1 MATTGKKKTAK
12 TVETAETKLPQIL
25 DIPTA
30 ASKLIA
36 EAAEKSININSVTMS
51 IDGLE
56 AYVNETLPNYAPD
69 KYTGDADAA
78 KKDRAVLNGGL
89 KQIADARKQII
100 AKAMEP
106 YKLLETRMKNPEK
119 QMQTGSD
126 ALDAIVKA
134 KENEEKDAKRKII
147 EQMWS
152 GMKFTLVDLASV
164 FDNRWL
170 NKTYD
175 LTDVQKDM
183 TVIVGKIESDIK
195 TIEGM
200 SADPSEVNDL
210 KAMYL
215 DTRDLGL
222 TVQRAQ
228 TMKANREKARQ
239 KAEHRAEVEHHEQIV
254 TQMHDECTEY
264 FEQQK
269 AQPSVTLAAE
279 VLGVEPDTD
288 PVETYTLEFTGKKSA
303 LIAMRTY
310 MSEHGITYKKLE
322 TEGAY

>member
-1 MATTGKKKTAK
+1 MATGKKKTAK
-12 TVETAETKLPQIL
+12 TVETVETAETKLPQIL

-56 AYVNETLPNYAPD
+56 AYVNETLPNYSPD
-69 KYTGDADAA
+69 KYDGDADAA
-78 KKDRAVLNGGL
+78 KKDRAVLNNGL

-106 YKLLETRMKNPEK
+106 YKLLETRMKNLEK
-119 QMQTGSD
+119 QMQGGSD

-134 KENEEKDAKRKII
+134 KEAFEKDNKKNLCQKIWN
-147 EQMWS
+147 EKQ
-152 GMKFTLVDLASV
+152 FNLVDFELIFDSRWANKTTKIEDVSNEMDAIIKRIKADIKSIEALSEDV
-164 FDNRWL
+164 DTVKAIYLQCMDMSETMRQAQILKDNRARA
-170 NKTYD
+170 
-175 LTDVQKDM
+175 QQ
-183 TVIVGKIESDIK
+183 E
-195 TIEGM
+195 E
-200 SADPSEVNDL
+200 A
-210 KAMYL
+210 
-215 DTRDLGL
+215 
-222 TVQRAQ
+222 QRA
-228 TMKANREKARQ
+228 AA
-239 KAEHRAEVEHHEQIV
+239 EHHEQIV

-269 AQPSVTLAAE
+269 AEPSVTLAAE

-288 PVETYTLEFTGKKSA
+288 PVETYTLEFTGKKSE

>member
-12 TVETAETKLPQIL
+12 TVEAAETKLPKVL

-30 ASKLIA
+30 VNALMA
-36 EAAEKSININSVTMS
+36 EAAGKSLSVNNIAMS

-106 YKLLETRMKNPEK
+106 YKLLETRMKNLEK
-119 QMQTGSD
+119 QMQGGSD

-239 KAEHRAEVEHHEQIV
+239 EAEHRAEVEHHEQIV
-254 TQMHDECTEY
+254 TQMHEECTEY
-264 FEQQK
+264 LEQQK
-269 AQPSVTLAAE
+269 SEPSVTLAAE

-288 PVETYTLEFTGKKSA
+288 PVETYTLEFTGRKSA

-310 MSEHGITYKKLE
+310 MSGHNTTYKKLI

>member
-12 TVETAETKLPQIL
+12 TVETAETKLPKVL

-30 ASKLIA
+30 VNALMA
-36 EAAEKSININSVTMS
+36 EAAGKSLSVNNITMS

-106 YKLLETRMKNPEK
+106 FKLLETRMKTLEK
-119 QMQTGSD
+119 QMENGSA
-126 ALDAIVKA
+126 ALDAIVKE
-134 KENEEKDAKRKII
+134 KEIAEKDAKKNLCLKI
-147 EQMWS
+147 WNDK
-152 GMKFTLVDLASV
+152 GFTLIDFELI
-164 FDNRWL
+164 FDIKWT
-170 NKTYD
+170 NKTTK
-175 LTDVQKDM
+175 LEDVSKEID
-183 TVIVGKIESDIK
+183 TIINRIKTDIK
-195 TIEGM
+195 TLEALPD
-200 SADPSEVNDL
+200 ADTL
-210 KAMYL
+210 KAIYL
-215 DTRDLGL
+215 QSLDLSYAMNEA
-222 TVQRAQ
+222 AQ
-228 TMKANREKARQ
+228 LKANRERATAEAAARAA
-239 KAEHRAEVEHHEQIV
+239 AEQREQIV
-254 TQMHDECTEY
+254 SQYHEETVEY

-269 AQPSVTLAAE
+269 EEKPVTLAAE
-279 VLGVEPDTD
+279 VLGVEPDID
-288 PVETYTLEFTGKKSA
+288 PITTYSLEFTGRKSD

>member
-12 TVETAETKLPQIL
+12 TVEAAETKLPKVL

-30 ASKLIA
+30 VNALMV
-36 EAAEKSININSVTMS
+36 EAAGKSLSVNNITMS

-69 KYTGDADAA
+69 KYDGDADAA
-78 KKDRAVLNGGL
+78 KKDRAVLNNGL

-106 YKLLETRMKNPEK
+106 YKLLETRMKNLEK
-119 QMQTGSD
+119 QMQGGSD

-134 KENEEKDAKRKII
+134 KEAAEKDVKKNLCQKLWN
-147 EQMWS
+147 EKQ
-152 GMKFTLVDLASV
+152 FNLVDFELIFDSRWTNKTTKIEDVSNEMDAIIKRIKTDIKSIEALPDDADTV
-164 FDNRWL
+164 KAIYLQCMDMSEAMRQAQILKDNR
-170 NKTYD
+170 
-175 LTDVQKDM
+175 
-183 TVIVGKIESDIK
+183 E
-195 TIEGM
+195 
-200 SADPSEVNDL
+200 
-210 KAMYL
+210 
-215 DTRDLGL
+215 
-222 TVQRAQ
+222 RAQ
-228 TMKANREKARQ
+228 KEEAS
-239 KAEHRAEVEHHEQIV
+239 RASAEHHEQIV
-254 TQMHDECTEY
+254 TQMHEECTEY
-264 FEQQK
+264 FEQQR
-269 AQPSVTLAAE
+269 AAPSVTLAAE

-310 MSEHGITYKKLE
+310 MSEHNITYKKLV

>member
-106 YKLLETRMKNPEK
+106 YKLLETRMKNLEK
-119 QMQTGSD
+119 QMQGGSD

-239 KAEHRAEVEHHEQIV
+239 EAEHRAEVEHHEQIV
-254 TQMHDECTEY
+254 TQMHEECTEY

-269 AQPSVTLAAE
+269 TEPSVTLAAE

-288 PVETYTLEFTGKKSA
+288 PVETYTLEFTGRKSA

-310 MSEHGITYKKLE
+310 MSEHGITYKKLV

>member
-1 MATTGKKKTAK
+1 MATGKKKTAK
-12 TVETAETKLPQIL
+12 TVETAETKLPKVL

-56 AYVNETLPNYAPD
+56 AYVNETLPNYSPD
-69 KYTGDADAA
+69 KYDGDADAA
-78 KKDRAVLNGGL
+78 KKDRAVLNNGL

-106 YKLLETRMKNPEK
+106 YKLLETRMKNLEK
-119 QMQTGSD
+119 QMQMGSD

-152 GMKFTLVDLASV
+152 GMKYTLVDLASV

-222 TVQRAQ
+222 TVQKAQ

-239 KAEHRAEVEHHEQIV
+239 EAEHRAEVEHHEQIV

-269 AQPSVTLAAE
+269 AEPSVTLAAE

-288 PVETYTLEFTGKKSA
+288 PVETYTLEFTGRKSE

-310 MSEHGITYKKLE
+310 MSERGITYKKLE

>member
-56 AYVNETLPNYAPD
+56 AYVNETLPNYSPE
-69 KYTGDADAA
+69 KYTGDADSA

-106 YKLLETRMKNPEK
+106 YKLLETRMKNLEK

-134 KENEEKDAKRKII
+134 KEAFEKDNKKNLCQKIWN
-147 EQMWS
+147 EKQ
-152 GMKFTLVDLASV
+152 FNLVDFELI
-164 FDNRWL
+164 FDSRWA
-170 NKTYD
+170 NKT
-175 LTDVQKDM
+175 T
-183 TVIVGKIESDIK
+183 KIEDVSNEMDAIIKRIKADIK
-195 TIEGM
+195 AIESMQEDQDDAKAFYLETLDIGDAM
-200 SADPSEVNDL
+200 SKIQML
-210 KAMYL
+210 KE
-215 DTRDLGL
+215 
-222 TVQRAQ
+222 
-228 TMKANREKARQ
+228 NRERAKKEA
-239 KAEHRAEVEHHEQIV
+239 AEREERETKKQIAEQRHGE
-254 TQMHDECTEY
+254 TDEY
-264 FEQQK
+264 FDTQK
-269 AQPSVTLAAE
+269 NIPVEE
-279 VLGVEPDTD
+279 VASQALGEEADDD
-288 PVETYTLEFTGKKSA
+288 PVICYTLSFTGRRSELLK
-303 LIAMRTY
+303 MRAFMTD
-310 MSEHGITYKKLE
+310 HGIKYEKIMA
-322 TEGAY
+322 EGAF

>member
-30 ASKLIA
+30 VNALMA
-36 EAAEKSININSVTMS
+36 EAAGKSLSVNNITMS

-106 YKLLETRMKNPEK
+106 YKQLETRMKNLEK
-119 QMQTGSD
+119 QMQGGSD

-222 TVQRAQ
+222 TVQKAQ

-239 KAEHRAEVEHHEQIV
+239 EAEHRAEVEHNEQIV
-254 TQMHDECTEY
+254 TQMHEECTEY
-264 FEQQK
+264 FDQQK
-269 AQPSVTLAAE
+269 AEPSVTLAAE

-310 MSEHGITYKKLE
+310 MSEHNITYKKLV

>member
-1 MATTGKKKTAK
+1 MATTGKKTPS
-12 TVETAETKLPQIL
+12 TVETSKTKLLKVL

-30 ASKLIA
+30 VNALMA
-36 EAAEKSININSVTMS
+36 EAAGKSLSVNNITMS

-78 KKDRAVLNGGL
+78 KKDRAVLNNGL

-106 YKLLETRMKNPEK
+106 YKQLETRMKNLEK
-119 QMQTGSD
+119 QMQGGSD
-126 ALDAIVKA
+126 ALDVIVEA

-152 GMKFTLVDLASV
+152 GMKFTLVDLTSV

-222 TVQRAQ
+222 TVQKAQ

-239 KAEHRAEVEHHEQIV
+239 EAEHRAEVEHHEQIV
-254 TQMHDECTEY
+254 TQMHEECTEY
-264 FEQQK
+264 FDQQK
-269 AQPSVTLAAE
+269 AEPSVTLAAE

-288 PVETYTLEFTGKKSA
+288 PVETYTLEFTGRKSE

-310 MSEHGITYKKLE
+310 MSEHGITYKKLV

>member
-1 MATTGKKKTAK
+1 
-12 TVETAETKLPQIL
+12 
-25 DIPTA
+25 
-30 ASKLIA
+30 
-36 EAAEKSININSVTMS
+36 
-51 IDGLE
+51 LE

-106 YKLLETRMKNPEK
+106 YKLLETRMKNLEK

-222 TVQRAQ
+222 TVQKAQ

-239 KAEHRAEVEHHEQIV
+239 EAEHRAEVEHHEQIV
-254 TQMHDECTEY
+254 TQMHEECTEY
-264 FEQQK
+264 FDQQK
-269 AQPSVTLAAE
+269 AEPSVTLAAE

-288 PVETYTLEFTGKKSA
+288 PVETYMLEFTGRKSA